1 MHITIS
7 AGDKVRNTDG
17 TAFSNGDYAV
27 TVEKLTENGK
37 RAHLAEPN
45 TYIDTQYIEKVPQ
58 AGDIVKN
65 KSGRTFSN
73 GNLYATVE
81 AIKEYYGKERALLK
95 ETRKHTNIEY
105 IEVVPTIE
113 KVMPELFANVDK
125 DMVNQPNHY
134 TAGGIEVFDYLEA
147 KLSAEA
153 LEGYF
158 TGNVIKYISRYKHK
172 NGVEDL
178 KKAQVYLGKLIEK
191 LEGEK

>member
-1 MHITIS
+1 MVQFKK
-7 AGDKVRNTDG
+7 GDKIRKRDG
-17 TAFSNGDYAV
+17 EEFSNGKLIATVDKV
-27 TVEKLTENGK
+27 TDTLVWIQETDTFIIFESIE
-37 RAHLAEPN
+37 LA
-45 TYIDTQYIEKVPQ
+45 PQ
-58 AGDIVKN
+58 VGDIVKN

-81 AIKEYYGKERALLK
+81 KLKTMYGKEVALLK
-95 ETRKHTNIEY
+95 ETGKHADLTR
-105 IEVVPTIE
+105 IEVVRDVVVVNE
-113 KVMPELFANVDK
+113 DK
-125 DMVNQPNHY
+125 KQDMVNQPNHY

-147 KLSAEA
+147 KLSGEA

>member
-1 MHITIS
+1 MLTFKV
-7 AGDKVRNTDG
+7 GDKVRNKDLTS
-17 TAFSNGDYAV
+17 FSNGDYVV
-27 TVEKLTENGK
+27 TISKLSPQGT
-37 RAHLAEPN
+37 RAQLLETD
-45 TYIDTQYIEKVPQ
+45 TYIDVCYLELAPQ
-58 AGDIVKN
+58 VGDVVKKKN
-65 KSGRTFSN
+65 GRTFSN
-73 GNLYATVE
+73 GNLFATVE
-81 AIKEYYGKERALLK
+81 KHKFMYGNECALLK
-95 ETRKHTNIEY
+95 ETGKHMELTKL
-105 IEVVPTIE
+105 EVVRDVVVVADEAE
-113 KVMPELFANVDK
+113 KQ

-147 KLSAEA
+147 KLSGEA